1 MDKESRN
8 SQSESDTAFE
18 NKTTISDNP
27 NNSVSSEGDGGLK
40 FDDQNDTDEDIE
52 EDENSVKEGGNP
64 KNTRA
69 TMREGG
75 TLIFTRN
82 RALVEKE
89 VEL

>member
-1 MDKESRN
+1 LE
-8 SQSESDTAFE
+8 
-18 NKTTISDNP
+18 
-27 NNSVSSEGDGGLK
+27 VDGGLK
-40 FDDQNDTDEDIE
+40 FDDQNDTDEEID
-52 EDENSVKEGGNP
+52 EDGNSVKEGGNP

-82 RALVEKE
+82 RAIVEKE